1 MTVAP
6 ARTHPRR
13 TRAPRLWVVLAAI
26 VSVVLLIA
34 VLLVLIRRDA
44 NNPASAQVMGSGV
57 AATEA
62 RPLPHFSGV
71 ALGVGANVTIYPSDR
86 AVAVVRTDDNLVG
99 RITTRVRDGVLVVG
113 GPGRFTTRTPLTV
126 AIGAPQLDALAVT
139 RGGSVRLRNING
151 KRLAVT
157 VAGLGGSVRGGGA
170 VDRLAVVLR
179 TFGNVQLKALT
190 ARDVHAVLG
199 GSGQI
204 VVTATQK
211 VDAILSGSG
220 AIVYYGNPAH
230 VHKTVLGTG
239 SVTAG

>member
-1 MTVAP
+1 MTPFRRLAALALALAFSRTAFPQVALSPQIADFSLDAP
-6 ARTHPRR
+6 AQTQSF
-13 TRAPRLWVVLAAI
+13 RLSNQGKLPMHVV
-26 VSVVLLIA
+26 VSVQNWTMDIDGRV
-34 VLLVLIRRDA
+34 
-44 NNPASAQVMGSGV
+44 SATP
-57 AATEA
+57 ATEQ
-62 RPLPHFSGV
+62 S
-71 ALGVGANVTIYPSDR
+71 
-86 AVAVVRTDDNLVG
+86 
-99 RITTRVRDGVLVVG
+99 
-113 GPGRFTTRTPLTV
+113 
-126 AIGAPQLDALAVT
+126 LAVT